1 MKQTEEEQQIET
13 LSEEASVIEYLQQHP
28 QFFVEHEK
36 LLDTMEI
43 PSSNEQNDQDAQDD
57 QNDQKVSLLEQ
68 NISTLREENQQLQQK
83 LKYLITVAEENDQLN
98 QRIKRLVAALTNVIG
113 MDEFFHTLYST
124 LCNEFNTDTVVVRCF
139 QPQVLTVTRQ
149 EFVEYDAQIFTL
161 FDSTLK
167 SAQPVCGQI
176 SPEQIEYLFPSS
188 QIASAVLIPLG
199 SPEPHGLLAM
209 GSHDASRFH
218 ADMST
223 DFIRYLGELVS
234 NLLNIWL
241 NR

>member
-1 MKQTEEEQQIET
+1 MKQTDEQQQVEM
-13 LSEEASVIEYLQQHP
+13 LSDEDSVVEYLQQHP

-36 LLDTMEI
+36 LLATIEI
-43 PSSNEQNDQDAQDD
+43 PSSNDEN
-57 QNDQKVSLLEQ
+57 NQKISLLEQ
-68 NISTLREENQQLQQK
+68 KISTLREENKQLQQQ
-83 LKYLITVAEENDQLN
+83 LKDLITVAQENDQLN
-98 QRIKRLVAALTNVIG
+98 QRIKRLVAALTNVTG

-161 FDSTLK
+161 FDSMLK
-167 SAQPVCGQI
+167 SDQPICGQI
-176 SPEQIEYLFPSS
+176 SAEQIEYLFPSS
-188 QIASAVLIPLG
+188 KIASAALIPLG
-199 SPEPHGLLAM
+199 SPEPQGLLAM
-209 GSHDASRFH
+209 GSHDSSRFH